1 MLSSLQTYV
10 PGLKALAESLY
21 QCGEFE
27 QSLLYYEKVRTGR
40 RNSIWLLIGRICP
53 SHWLRDFLPNVL
65 KGARICSDSELTK
78 FDLGRTICL
87 DTLLETFK
95 DYKFDYELVR

>member
-27 QSLLYYEKVRTGR
+27 QSLRYYEKVEMGD
-40 RNSIWLLIGRICP
+40 N
-53 SHWLRDFLPNVL
+53 LP
-65 KGARICSDSELTK
+65 
-78 FDLGRTICL
+78 
-87 DTLLETFK
+87 
-95 DYKFDYELVR
+95 

>member
-1 MLSSLQTYV
+1 MLSSLQTYI

-40 RNSIWLLIGRICP
+40 RIPFRPLIGHI
-53 SHWLRDFLPNVL
+53 
-65 KGARICSDSELTK
+65 
-78 FDLGRTICL
+78 
-87 DTLLETFK
+87 
-95 DYKFDYELVR
+95 